1 MREVRTKWLV
11 RIMRTGWLS
20 WVRAND
26 KTIIDILESQG
37 ANLVTATS
45 SLVELLTHFDS
56 LMERGSK
63 IKDLEHEGDNI
74 THNLFAITS
83 QTFVTPLDREDI
95 SRLTTGIDQIV
106 NYVDESADKL
116 IMFKIKEPTIYMV
129 ELAKVLLSASQ
140 EIYLLLKRLRKF
152 KNANDLVGHCR
163 TIRKYEHEGDT
174 IYRNAIAGLFETNT
188 NAVEIIKLKDVY
200 ENLEASIDR
209 CQDTADIVED
219 IALKYG

>member
-1 MREVRTKWLV
+1 
-11 RIMRTGWLS
+11 MRTGWLS

-26 KTIIDILESQG
+26 KTIIDILENQG
-37 ANLVTATS
+37 ANLVMATS

-63 IKDLEHEGDNI
+63 IKDLEHEGDKI

-163 TIRKYEHEGDT
+163 TIRKYEHEGDI
-174 IYRNAIAGLFETNT
+174 IYRNAIAELFETNT

>member
-1 MREVRTKWLV
+1 
-11 RIMRTGWLS
+11 MRTGWLS

-116 IMFKIKEPTIYMV
+116 IMFKIKKPTIYMV

-174 IYRNAIAGLFETNT
+174 IYRNAIASLFETNT

>member
-1 MREVRTKWLV
+1 
-11 RIMRTGWLS
+11 MRTGWLS

-26 KTIIDILESQG
+26 KTIIDILENQG
-37 ANLVTATS
+37 ANLVKATS
-45 SLVELLTHFDS
+45 SLIELLTYFDT
-56 LMERGSK
+56 LTERKSK
-63 IKDLEHEGDNI
+63 IKDLEHEGDKI
-74 THNLFAITS
+74 THNLFAIMS

-95 SRLTTGIDQIV
+95 SRLTAAIDQII
-106 NYVDESADKL
+106 NYVDESSDKL
-116 IMFKIKEPTIYMV
+116 IMFKIKEPTPYMI

-140 EIYLLLKRLRKF
+140 EIYLLMKRLRKF

-174 IYRNAIAGLFETNT
+174 IYRNAIAELFETNT
-188 NAVEIIKLKDVY
+188 NAIEIIKLKDVY

>member
-1 MREVRTKWLV
+1 
-11 RIMRTGWLS
+11 MRTGWLS

-37 ANLVTATS
+37 ANLVTSTS
-45 SLVELLTHFDS
+45 SLVELLTNFDA
-56 LMERGSK
+56 LVERGSK
-63 IKDLEHEGDNI
+63 IKDLEHEGDKI
-74 THNLFAITS
+74 THSLFAITS

-116 IMFKIKEPTIYMV
+116 IMFKIKEPTIYMI

-174 IYRNAIAGLFETNT
+174 IYRNAIAELFETNT

>member
-1 MREVRTKWLV
+1 
-11 RIMRTGWLS
+11 MRTGWLS

-26 KTIIDILESQG
+26 KTIIDILENQG

-45 SLVELLTHFDS
+45 SLVDLLTHFDA

-63 IKDLEHEGDNI
+63 IKDLEHEGDKI

-116 IMFKIKEPTIYMV
+116 IMFKIKEPTPYMI
-129 ELAKVLLSASQ
+129 ELAKILLSASQ
-140 EIYLLLKRLRKF
+140 EIYLLMKRLRKF

-174 IYRNAIAGLFETNT
+174 IYRNAIAELFETNT